1 MQTASV
7 GRSARQITSEAVI
20 VAMTTNIAV
29 SCLPPSRLLVGR
41 QQRRKQQKQTEE
53 ASAAITSSSTVY
65 PWANFIA
72 NFSDAVITWLPT
84 QSSAALSCCSKSFS
98 SQKQQQQRRLNE
110 RAASTRVCT
119 QARPPLSHSFLLGAD
134 FRCCSLVENEPKS
147 KGAARASELTTS
159 EG

>member
-53 ASAAITSSSTVY
+53 AAAAITSSKIY

-119 QARPPLSHSFLLGAD
+119 QARPPLSHSFLLGCFAD
-134 FRCCSLVENEPKS
+134 FA
-147 KGAARASELTTS
+147 AARL
-159 EG
+159 